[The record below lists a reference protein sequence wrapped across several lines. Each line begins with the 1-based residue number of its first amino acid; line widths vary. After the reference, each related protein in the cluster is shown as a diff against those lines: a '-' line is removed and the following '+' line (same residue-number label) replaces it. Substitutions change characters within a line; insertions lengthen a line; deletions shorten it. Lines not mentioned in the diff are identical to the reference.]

1 MGPREGFEMID
12 GIGGARGFVGAASV
26 PGNDEFR
33 LPGAGS
39 VELVKDLARD
49 AGGKTAFAEALR
61 RATDADNDRS
71 KSGAEAAVT
80 DRRLLEA
87 CYELESIFVGY
98 MLRSMR
104 RTIDESDFF
113 GKTLAK
119 DIFRDMLY
127 DEYAKTMA
135 RTDQLGIARQIYNQ
149 LRAQ

>member
-1 MGPREGFEMID
+1 MTES
-12 GIGGARGFVGAASV
+12 IGGAASSAQ
-26 PGNDEFR
+26 
-33 LPGAGS
+33 LM
-39 VELVKDLARD
+39 KDLVRD
-49 AGGKTAFAEALR
+49 AGAQERLEGRLGFAETLR
-61 RATDADNDRS
+61 RAIDANNGRPAEDSRSRND
-71 KSGAEAAVT
+71 AAASPT
-80 DRRLLEA
+80 GRKLLDA

-149 LRAQ
+149 LRAQL